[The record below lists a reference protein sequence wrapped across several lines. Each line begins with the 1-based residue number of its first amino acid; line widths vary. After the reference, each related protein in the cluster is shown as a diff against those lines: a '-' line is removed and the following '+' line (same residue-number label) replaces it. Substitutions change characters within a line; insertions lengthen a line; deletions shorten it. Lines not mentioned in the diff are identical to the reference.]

1 MDTKRP
7 SYGHFFALFT
17 MLMWGTT
24 FVSTKV
30 LLRAFTPVEIL
41 FYRFVIGYG
50 ALWLFFPH
58 RLRLTARKQEWYF
71 AGAGLCGVAL
81 YYLSENV
88 ALTYSLASSVG
99 VIVSIAPMFTA
110 ILAHFFLDGEPLR
123 ARFVLG
129 FLSAIIGIGLISW
142 NGATALQLN
151 PLGDILAVFA
161 AFVWAIYSILGR
173 KISAFGYNTIQTTRR
188 TFLYGIL
195 FMVPAL
201 ALFGFHFGFAR
212 FAEPVYLGNM
222 IFLSLGAS
230 AVCFITWNLAVRSL
244 GAVKTSVYIYLQPII
259 SVMGAALIL
268 HERLTPLTLLGTA
281 LTLSGLVFSE
291 WRVSPKKQRI
301 KS

>member
-1 MDTKRP
+1 MNTKRP
-7 SYGHFFALFT
+7 SYGHMIALFT

-24 FVSTKV
+24 FVATKV

-50 ALWLFFPH
+50 ALWLFCPH
-58 RLRLTARKQEWYF
+58 RLRLTERKQEWYF
-71 AGAGLCGVAL
+71 VGAGLCGVTL

-123 ARFVLG
+123 PRFVFG
-129 FLSAIIGIGLISW
+129 FVSAILGIGLISW
-142 NGATALQLN
+142 NGTAALQLN
-151 PLGDILAVFA
+151 PIGDLLAVFA
-161 AFVWAIYSILGR
+161 AFIWAVYSILGR
-173 KISAFGYNTIQTTRR
+173 KISAFGYNTMQTTRR

-195 FMVPAL
+195 FMVPSL
-201 ALFGFHFGFAR
+201 ALFGFRFGFAR

-230 AVCFITWNLAVRSL
+230 AVCFVTWNLAVRIL
-244 GAVKTSVYIYLQPII
+244 GAVKTSVYIYLQPVI
-259 SVMGAALIL
+259 SVLGAGLIL
-268 HERLTPLTLLGTA
+268 HERLTPVTLLGTA
-281 LTLSGLVFSE
+281 LTLCGLLLSE
-291 WRVSPKKQRI
+291 WRMPQKI
-301 KS
+301 KT